1 MHICRKMQTM
11 NSRAKINKKAI
22 AIVLL
27 TFFPVILFAQPAL
40 EQKQPS
46 VGNNAI
52 GWIQH
57 PWQGKRVGYI
67 GDSITDPNSYGD
79 KIRKYWS
86 FLEEWLG
93 ITPYVYGV
101 SGRQWNDVVRQ
112 ADLLKKE
119 HGNEVDAILVFL
131 GTNDFNHGV
140 PIGEWY
146 TEQEEQV
153 MAARGEPKKMVTRK
167 RRTLIMSDEIYKGR
181 INIGIQYLK
190 KSFPDKQIILL
201 TPLHRS
207 FADFGEKNVQPDESY
222 QNRSGEYMDV
232 YIDAIKEAGNLWG
245 IPVIDFNA
253 VTGLNPMVE
262 EQVSYFHDAGFDRLH
277 PSTKGQERMA
287 RTLMY
292 QLLMYPATF
301 GQ

>member
-1 MHICRKMQTM
+1 M
-11 NSRAKINKKAI
+11 ALA
-22 AIVLL
+22 LL
-27 TFFPVILFAQPAL
+27 MFFPVILFAQPAL

-46 VGNNAI
+46 VGNNVI

-119 HGNEVDAILVFL
+119 HGDEVDAILVFL

-140 PIGEWY
+140 PVGEWY

-153 MAARGEPKKMVTRK
+153 MAARGEPKKLVTRK
-167 RRTLIMSDEIYKGR
+167 RRTLIMSDETYKGR
-181 INIGIQYLK
+181 INIGIQHLK
-190 KSFPDKQIILL
+190 KLFPDKQIILL

-262 EQVSYFHDAGFDRLH
+262 EQVSYFYDAGFDRLH